1 MMNIDERKIL
11 IVQFNRKTEEW
22 EDVTKRVQ
30 WFNGSGNACRIK
42 YSGNNTFY
50 WKSWDDLRIIDK
62 PLAVNAVGKII
73 YCDKV
78 PVYGLREVIQ
88 FNSYFKLFYSS
99 GYTKLVERN
108 RIKIVSDITETRDV
122 KSFIDYLKSVAVLMP
137 TEDGQNFLLNQ
148 LDKLTVLEDSVLGK
162 FLQEKLGRRENKKVI
177 IFPFETNSSQRLAVK
192 RALEEDLSVIQG
204 PPGTGKPKRFVIS
217 WQITLQGAAAL
228 PLFQGITRRQETL
241 RINLNRPALVI

>member
-1 MMNIDERKIL
+1 
-11 IVQFNRKTEEW
+11 
-22 EDVTKRVQ
+22 
-30 WFNGSGNACRIK
+30 
-42 YSGNNTFY
+42 
-50 WKSWDDLRIIDK
+50 
-62 PLAVNAVGKII
+62 
-73 YCDKV
+73 
-78 PVYGLREVIQ
+78 
-88 FNSYFKLFYSS
+88 
-99 GYTKLVERN
+99 
-108 RIKIVSDITETRDV
+108 
-122 KSFIDYLKSVAVLMP
+122 MP